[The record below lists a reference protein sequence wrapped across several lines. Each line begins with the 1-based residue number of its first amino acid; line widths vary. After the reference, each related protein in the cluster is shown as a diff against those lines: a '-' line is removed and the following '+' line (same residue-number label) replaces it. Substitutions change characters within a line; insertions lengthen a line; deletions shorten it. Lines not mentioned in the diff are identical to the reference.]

1 MTNVPTLAAS
11 YFHVGIIVPDIGAA
25 IARYEDVLGIRFT
38 EPATFHIPCIE
49 DPNPHEAQLVAAFS
63 MTEPPHY
70 ELLQAAGDGITS
82 PKLAGKILY
91 YGVWETDM
99 AGRLKKLEQQK
110 IGLDALFK
118 MDANSLP
125 FTMITEPVLM
135 GARIEYVD
143 VSYKSAI
150 EEWVRT
156 GKLPEGIDATQRR
169 TV

>member
-1 MTNVPTLAAS
+1 MTNGQTRAAS
-11 YFHVGIIVPDIGAA
+11 YFHVGIIVPDLAAA

-38 EPATFHIPCIE
+38 EPATLKVPCIE
-49 DPNPHEAQLVAAFS
+49 DPDPHEGQLVTAYS
-63 MTEPPHY
+63 MTEPPYY

-82 PKLAGKILY
+82 LKLAGKILY

-99 AGRLKKLEQQK
+99 AGRLKTLEQQK
-110 IGLDALFK
+110 IGLDAKFK

-125 FTMITEPVLM
+125 FAIITEPVLM

-143 VSYKSAI
+143 VSNKSTI

-156 GKLPEGIDATQRR
+156 GKVPPGIGP
-169 TV
+169 